1 MKMKV
6 SCLLIAWLAFWSCG
20 ASSRSAQAQQADTVS
35 FVQLEFNVPA
45 RLKAT
50 ALEVHSLEV
59 KPILL
64 SKELDKLSGSVSV
77 TDSLSSP
84 ENGPMVVFVQMDDG
98 SLWTARLE
106 SGESIGTQSRRYT
119 FDPVKL
125 EPNPVSSEIRAESV
139 RQVFMNVPSG
149 EYSGIT
155 HVKDDVYAVVH
166 DKGSGGGI
174 HLFKIPI
181 TSASVVQDISSMEV
195 PGNADGPSGRD
206 NEDIVY
212 VPSSGTLFVSS
223 EGDQSIREYTIEG
236 APTGRSLTIPADLA
250 DIQPNAGFEALAFDA
265 ANGFF
270 WAATEK
276 SLSTEGLHRNIL
288 RLQRF
293 NAETLEPDARYLYIM
308 ENPVIADSQSS
319 SASAYV
325 HGLSAMTVLEDGRL
339 VMLEREVYVPGGSVI
354 EKALGAFTL
363 STLYVV
369 DPLHDK
375 GGILEKKLLTRV
387 VTSALNLANYE
398 GICLGPKLSGG
409 RQSLLLI
416 ADSQNGQGGLTG
428 EYLQL
433 LAIRP

>member
-1 MKMKV
+1 
-6 SCLLIAWLAFWSCG
+6 
-20 ASSRSAQAQQADTVS
+20 
-35 FVQLEFNVPA
+35 
-45 RLKAT
+45 
-50 ALEVHSLEV
+50 
-59 KPILL
+59 
-64 SKELDKLSGSVSV
+64 
-77 TDSLSSP
+77 
-84 ENGPMVVFVQMDDG
+84 
-98 SLWTARLE
+98 
-106 SGESIGTQSRRYT
+106 
-119 FDPVKL
+119 
-125 EPNPVSSEIRAESV
+125 
-139 RQVFMNVPSG
+139 MNVPSG

-181 TSASVVQDISSMEV
+181 TSASVVQDISAKEV

-212 VPSSGTLFVSS
+212 VPSTGTLFVSA
-223 EGDQSIREYTIEG
+223 EGDQSIREYTVEG

-270 WAATEK
+270 WAVTEK

-293 NAETLEPDARYLYIM
+293 NVETLEPDARYLYIM
-308 ENPVIADSQSS
+308 ENPVIAESQSS

-325 HGLSAMTVLEDGRL
+325 HGVSAMTALEDGRL
-339 VMLEREVYVPGGSVI
+339 VVLEREVYVPGGSVI

-398 GICLGPKLSGG
+398 GMCLGPKLSGG
-409 RQSLLLI
+409 RQSILLI

-428 EYLQL
+428 EYLQV